1 MENSRIIFLSVP
13 HGCRLFLVLCFLP
26 SASASGTIPPRTVQR
41 GCREVGMGGGA
52 FRPHHATL
60 ASANSLRSTVG
71 RAHQHKGTDGRTDK
85 LTDGQTDGRSDRR
98 TDGWIDVRVGR
109 ASSLVPTPI
118 GRIIAEGCWVGS
130 GYFSTFQSGHF
141 PKPLEVHETR
151 FIITPRKGAKH
162 DLERTTIIT
171 Y

>member
-1 MENSRIIFLSVP
+1 MVVACFCCCVFSLRRQPRGPFLLAQFK
-13 HGCRLFLVLCFLP
+13 GD
-26 SASASGTIPPRTVQR
+26 
-41 GCREVGMGGGA
+41 VGKWGWGGGA